1 MTTFVLALYVSI
13 IRQALQIRRDVASLY
28 LYMKMAMTGQR
39 RGGAES
45 SLTVCNEGRK
55 LLPLALEMIEHH
67 AKFGRLSIHL
77 LSIEDDNFCPCTL
90 CQHYSTGLANQP

>member
-28 LYMKMAMTGQR
+28 LYMKMEMTGQR

-45 SLTVCNEGRK
+45 SLTV
-55 LLPLALEMIEHH
+55 
-67 AKFGRLSIHL
+67 LS
-77 LSIEDDNFCPCTL
+77 LSLSFYVVRRVFI
-90 CQHYSTGLANQP
+90 